1 MSKQLI
7 EAQRYEIYLGI
18 KRGWSISR
26 IAAEIGVSKS
36 TVSREVSRN
45 KKADG
50 EYVWTI
56 AQAKA
61 EARRQFQRLLST

>member
-1 MSKQLI
+1 MPKQLI

-18 KRGWSISR
+18 KRKWSFSR
-26 IAAEIGVSKS
+26 IAREIGVNKG

-50 EYVWTI
+50 EYVWKI
-56 AQAKA
+56 AQKK
-61 EARRQFQRLLST
+61 ERTTSSFP